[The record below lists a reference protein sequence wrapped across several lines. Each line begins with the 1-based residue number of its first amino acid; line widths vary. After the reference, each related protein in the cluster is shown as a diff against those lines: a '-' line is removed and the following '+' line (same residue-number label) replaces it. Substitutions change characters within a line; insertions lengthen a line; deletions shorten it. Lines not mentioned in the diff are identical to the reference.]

1 MNIIGLYGKKQFEK
15 KILFSM
21 SKSTSSVQKRK
32 NPNVKND
39 EKKNDAEKENEKDDK
54 KEQKSSAMNPANLLT
69 ISRLPL
75 LFVCVLFL
83 YYPTRWGATF
93 ACVVYAI
100 ASITDW
106 LDGYVARRWRFKSDL
121 GAFMDALMDKIFTLG
136 VFTSLLVLE
145 ILPRHA
151 LFAVLVIISRE
162 FTITGLRTVAAS
174 KNIVIP
180 AQGEGKIKTAMQM
193 ISTTCLLVW
202 FALKRDFYYKYT
214 LEDIMWIYYLGY
226 IMFLLATVLTFVSG
240 LIYLIRFRFVM

>member
-1 MNIIGLYGKKQFEK
+1 
-15 KILFSM
+15 M
-21 SKSTSSVQKRK
+21 SKSSTTARNRK
-32 NPNVKND
+32 NQDPKPEDKSNTVDPKSQ
-39 EKKNDAEKENEKDDK
+39 DDK
-54 KEQKSSAMNPANLLT
+54 KDKKYNNNPMNPANLLT

-75 LFVCVLFL
+75 LFVCVILL

-93 ACVVYAI
+93 ACIVYAI

-106 LDGYVARRWRFKSDL
+106 LDGYVARKWRFKSDL

-136 VFTSLLVLE
+136 VFTSLLVLD

-151 LFAVLVIISRE
+151 LFCVLLIISRE

-174 KNIVIP
+174 KNVVIP
-180 AQGEGKIKTAMQM
+180 AQGEGKIKTALQM
-193 ISTTCLLVW
+193 ISTTCLLIW
-202 FALKRDFYYKYT
+202 FALKRDFYFKYT

-240 LIYLIRFRFVM
+240 VIYLIRFRFVIM